1 MQAASMTV
9 FPPYADDPRR
19 QVEKNIVRGEVR
31 ITEQRILILL
41 LRAQGRDTTEAGE
54 VLDALEAEMIE
65 LRAQLAAITEAES
78 RPHPRAPATR

>member
-31 ITEQRILILL
+31 ITEQCILILL
-41 LRAQGRDTTEAGE
+41 LRAQGRDTTETE
-54 VLDALEAEMIE
+54 DVLDALQAEMIE